1 MHRNSSDDGSALPLL
16 LGSLGLLV
24 FFTLTLLGS
33 AQFLQQQRQLNSKTD
48 SIALLLASLKA
59 REVSGATDSS
69 LESQARSEIANLYQ
83 NEAPTRLQV
92 EAGETWVQ
100 VAYCEQARTTIGAVI
115 WGGRALVCA
124 KSRAAIA
131 TNAAN

>member
-100 VAYCEQARTTIGAVI
+100 VAYCEQARATIGAVI

-124 KSRAAIA
+124 KSRAAIVA
-131 TNAAN
+131 DAAN

>member
-48 SIALLLASLKA
+48 SIALLLASIKA

-124 KSRAAIA
+124 KSRAAIVA
-131 TNAAN
+131 DAAN